1 MDVEWPSYDV
11 HNGKYFVFEK
21 FISKSSVRQNF
32 CADSYNFWYNLVPK
46 VIASV
51 KSKKDGKSSYFRKG
65 YQDSCESKENC
76 VP

>member
-11 HNGKYFVFEK
+11 HTGKYFVFEK